1 MKIRTNYVSN
11 SSSSSYIIAVDESF
25 YGNIKVFFDTHSI
38 GYDTRI
44 RGVEDIDWDNYCE
57 DGVDEYKAQEQIQRD
72 SGKAVYEVDLDYDH
86 CYLIDFLQQLND
98 ANGGDKLAIIYD
110 GEY

>member
-38 GYDTRI
+38 GFETRI
-44 RGVEDIDWDNYCE
+44 RSSESIDWDNYCE
-57 DGVDEYKAQEQIQRD
+57 EDVPEYKAKEQVQRAA
-72 SGKAVYEVDLDYDH
+72 GKAVYEIDLDYDH
-86 CYLIDFLQQLND
+86 CYVIDLLKQLSD
-98 ANGGDKLAIIYD
+98 ANGGDKMAVIYS